1 MTQRETLSLLVHG
14 EPGVGKSWLGQ
25 TTPAPR
31 LVLDAEGGSRAPKR
45 IDADGRVRR
54 IPQIEW
60 DAHAGPPPEADGT
73 WETCRVRVQ
82 NFETLQRVYEYLN
95 SGKHEFRSVVVDS
108 LTEVQKRC
116 KDSIRQGQEETN
128 DGVMTERLW
137 GILLDRMEL
146 LIRAFR
152 DLVDHP
158 VRPIEALVILAL
170 TKEHNFKAKPA
181 VQGALGTSLP
191 GYVDTEGYL
200 APGVDESTGEEVRR
214 LLIHPHDRF
223 EAKDR
228 THTLTAHY
236 GHVIQNPDVGQML
249 DVLNTEEHQ

>member
-1 MTQRETLSLLVHG
+1 MIVRETLSLLVHG

-45 IDADGRVRR
+45 IGPNGKVVRV
-54 IPQIEW
+54 PQTEW
-60 DAHAGPPPEADGT
+60 DPHTGPPPAADGT

-82 NFETLQRVYEYLN
+82 SFATLQRVFEYLN
-95 SGKHEFRSVVVDS
+95 TGEHEFRSVVIDS

-116 KDSIRQGQEETN
+116 KDSVREGQEDTN

-158 VRPIEALVILAL
+158 IRPIEALVILAL
-170 TKEHNFKAKPA
+170 TKEHNFKNKPA
-181 VQGALGTSLP
+181 VQGALGISLP

-200 APGVDESTGEEVRR
+200 ASGVDENTGEEVRR
-214 LLIHPHDRF
+214 LLIHPHERF

-236 GHVIQNPDVGQML
+236 GHVIENPDVEQML
-249 DVLNTEEHQ
+249 AVLNEEEQ